1 MNSHAAPP
9 TRLVGMAIV
18 LVLLGLTLVPMQAYA
33 DGPFYYYPLTPCRFV
48 DTRDPTL
55 QGGHGQLPRFTN
67 VPFTA
72 KGHCGIPLDA
82 KASDEVWILANN
94 HPIARG
100 EIQISDEKIS
110 IAVTRAANVYDFMAG
125 GA

>member
-1 MNSHAAPP
+1 MGRGA
-9 TRLVGMAIV
+9 V
-18 LVLLGLTLVPMQAYA
+18 
-33 DGPFYYYPLTPCRFV
+33 
-48 DTRDPTL
+48 
-55 QGGHGQLPRFTN
+55 
-67 VPFTA
+67 
-72 KGHCGIPLDA
+72 IPLDA

-94 HPIARG
+94 HPVARG